1 MDYAFKY
8 AETTPVESEVSYPYK
23 GHDSECLYEAAK
35 GEVKVTNFLDVVP
48 NEPLQLKA
56 ALAKGPVSVGIQAD
70 SRIF

>member
-23 GHDSECLYEAAK
+23 GHDSECLYEATK
-35 GEVKVTNFLDVVP
+35 GEVKVINFSDVAP
-48 NEPLQLKA
+48 NDFRQLKA